1 MAKVLDKR
9 CRTFNH
15 LSVFTAELS
24 DIHQFL
30 SWINT
35 FGIDKYVRCVCGGGG
50 GGGVSDNLHALQA
63 INNPPKLTKLTKFTQ
78 IWILRAI
85 R

>member
-9 CRTFNH
+9 CRMFNH

-30 SWINT
+30 SWINKL
-35 FGIDKYVRCVCGGGG
+35 GIDKYVRC
-50 GGGVSDNLHALQA
+50 GGVSDNLHALQA
-63 INNPPKLTKLTKFTQ
+63 INNPPKNQTGQ
-78 IWILRAI
+78 N
-85 R
+85 